1 MKRGK
6 SECSAMNMLILK
18 NKRSGEIGKKKQLE
32 KHKKGRRKTW
42 KEKR

>member
-6 SECSAMNMLILK
+6 NECSAMNMLILK
-18 NKRSGEIGKKKQLE
+18 NKRSDEIRKKTTGKEQ
-32 KHKKGRRKTW
+32 KGQRKTL